1 MRPTAMKL
9 PVIPGVER
17 FGIRTHALALMS
29 VVALLTF
36 SLGAGAVAADSRP
49 TTAENTFT
57 KWITTFPAMAGVVGG
72 DVGAGT
78 YAGEILK
85 YSPGTTTV
93 IEALYHFNGSRHSFT
108 ALVHVEQTGLK
119 ALITGVVTAGWL
131 KGRPVEG
138 RYTQITCTQ
147 SPSGTCFQ
155 GSLDILPRSGG

>member
-1 MRPTAMKL
+1 MRPTSLKPL
-9 PVIPGVER
+9 VIPAVGR
-17 FGIRTHALALMS
+17 FGIRSRALALIS

-36 SLGAGAVAADSRP
+36 SLGIGMAAADSRRS
-49 TTAENTFT
+49 TAENTFT
-57 KWITTFPAMAGVVGG
+57 KWITTFPTMAGVVGG
-72 DVGAGT
+72 DVGACT

-85 YSPGTTTV
+85 YTPGSTTV
-93 IEALYHFNGSRHSFT
+93 IEALYHFNGSRHSFS

-119 ALITGVVTAGWL
+119 AVITGVVTAGWL

-155 GSLDILPRSGG
+155 GSLDILLRSGG